1 MNKKEWS
8 QKLQAMRKKET
19 EKRNKSQQQHKE
31 K

>member
-19 EKRNKSQQQHKE
+19 EKRNKSQQHKE

>member
-1 MNKKEWS
+1 MNSQDWKNKK
-8 QKLQAMRKKET
+8 LAMRKKET